1 MIAAG
6 AVVTR
11 DVPDHALMAGIPARR
26 IGWVSRSGDRLGA
39 DLTCPRTGER
49 YTEDGETLILLED

>member
-11 DVPDHALMAGIPARR
+11 DVPDFALMAGIPAKR
-26 IGWVSRSGDRLGA
+26 IGWVSRSGDRLA
-39 DLTCPRTGER
+39 DDLVCPRTGES
-49 YTEDGETLILLED
+49 YVLNNGELRLNKS